1 MKFLIYTVFFII
13 LNSCASNSGVIPIG
27 KNKYMISKQAATG
40 FSGGDQLP
48 EIVAQA
54 SEYCDSINKSF
65 ELIKVYQNPGPYIL
79 GNFPKSDVQFFCL
92 DKK

>member
-1 MKFLIYTVFFII
+1 MAKYFTCFAFLLIC
-13 LNSCASNSGVIPIG
+13 SCASNSGVIPVG

-40 FSGGDQLP
+40 FSAGDQLP

-54 SEYCDSINKSF
+54 SQYCESINKNF

-79 GNFPKSDVQFFCL
+79 GNFPKSDVQFMCL
-92 DKK
+92 DNK